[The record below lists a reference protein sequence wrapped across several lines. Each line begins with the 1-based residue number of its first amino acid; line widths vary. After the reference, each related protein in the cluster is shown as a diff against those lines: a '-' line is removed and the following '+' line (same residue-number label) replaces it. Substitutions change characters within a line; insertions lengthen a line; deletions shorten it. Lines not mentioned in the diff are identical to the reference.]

1 MEERSGRVTAWTE
14 ESEGGR
20 IVSFEMEDT
29 TASERDVFHVPQEIA
44 DEVRRVL
51 QMVQATGAPVVVSY
65 SIEEG
70 GLRILHDVKPEA

>member
-1 MEERSGRVTAWTE
+1 MEQLSGRVTSWTE

-20 IVSFEMEDT
+20 IVGFEMEDA
-29 TASERDVFHVPQEIA
+29 TASEHDLFHVPPEIA

-51 QMVQATGAPVVVSY
+51 QTVQATGGPVTVSY
-65 SIEEG
+65 SIESG